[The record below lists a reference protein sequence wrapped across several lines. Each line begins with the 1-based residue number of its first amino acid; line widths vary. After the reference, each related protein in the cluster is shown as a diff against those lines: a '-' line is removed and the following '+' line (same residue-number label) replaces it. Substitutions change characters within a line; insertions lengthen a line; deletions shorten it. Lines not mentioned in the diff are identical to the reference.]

1 MAVYLITGTNRG
13 IGVELVRQALAQ
25 GHEVIATAREPQSVT
40 ALTDLAD
47 QHEALTLLPL
57 DLGSESSIT
66 ALAAQLGDR
75 PVDVLINNAGVY
87 GPRDADFGNLRTED
101 WLQVL
106 NINLVAPVLLTQ
118 ALMPNLLLGTEKRIA
133 FMSSKMGSIGDNGSG
148 GSYIYRTGKSA
159 LNQAV
164 KSLAVDLQPEQ
175 FIVLSL
181 HPGWV
186 RTDMGGPNGL
196 IDTETSATGLL
207 SVIQQARPVDSGA
220 FIAYDNTRI
229 PW

>member
-13 IGVELVRQALAQ
+13 IGLELVRQTLAA
-25 GHEVIATAREPQSVT
+25 GHEVIATARDPQAVP
-40 ALTDLAD
+40 ALTELA
-47 QHEALTLLPL
+47 ASNPGLTLAAL
-57 DLGSESSIT
+57 DLGDPDSFD
-66 ALAAQLGDR
+66 ALVGQLDGR
-75 PVDVLINNAGVY
+75 PVDVLINNAGIY
-87 GPRDADFGNLRTED
+87 GPRDASFGKLSAED
-101 WLQVL
+101 WLTVF
-106 NINLVAPVLLTQ
+106 NIDTVAPVLLTQ
-118 ALMPNLLLGTEKRIA
+118 KLMPNLRQGADKRIA
-133 FMSSKMGSIGDNGSG
+133 FMSSKMGSVADNGSG
-148 GSYIYRTGKSA
+148 GSYIYRTAKSA

-164 KSLAVDLQPEQ
+164 KCLAIDLQPEQ

-196 IDTETSATGLL
+196 IDTRTSAQGLL

-220 FIAYDNTRI
+220 FIAYDNKRI

>member
-13 IGVELVRQALAQ
+13 IGVELVRQSLAQ

-40 ALTDLAD
+40 VLTDLAS
-47 QHEALTLLPL
+47 QNKALTLLPL
-57 DLGSESSIT
+57 DLGSESSIA
-66 ALAAQLGDR
+66 ALAAKLEDR
-75 PVDVLINNAGVY
+75 PVDVLINNAGMY
-87 GPRDADFGNLRTED
+87 GPRDADFGSLRAED

-106 NINLVAPVLLTQ
+106 NINLIAPVLLTR
-118 ALMPNLLLGTEKRIA
+118 ALMPNLLLGTERRIA
-133 FMSSKMGSIGDNGSG
+133 FLSSKMGSIGDNGSG
-148 GSYIYRTGKSA
+148 GAYIYRTAKSA

-196 IDTETSATGLL
+196 IDTETSAKGLL

>member
-40 ALTDLAD
+40 VLTDLAG

-66 ALAAQLGDR
+66 ALAAQLRDR

-87 GPRDADFGNLRTED
+87 GPRDADFGNLRTDD

-118 ALMPNLLLGTEKRIA
+118 ALMPNLLLGTERRIA

-148 GSYIYRTGKSA
+148 GSYIYRTAKSA

-196 IDTETSATGLL
+196 IDTETSANGLL

>member
-1 MAVYLITGTNRG
+1 M
-13 IGVELVRQALAQ
+13 
-25 GHEVIATAREPQSVT
+25 
-40 ALTDLAD
+40 
-47 QHEALTLLPL
+47 
-57 DLGSESSIT
+57 
-66 ALAAQLGDR
+66 
-75 PVDVLINNAGVY
+75 LINNAGVY
-87 GPRDADFGNLRTED
+87 GPRDADFGNLRTDD

-118 ALMPNLLLGTEKRIA
+118 ALMPNLLLGTERRIA

-148 GSYIYRTGKSA
+148 GSYIYRTAKSA

-196 IDTETSATGLL
+196 IDTETSANGLL

>member
-148 GSYIYRTGKSA
+148 GSYI
-159 LNQAV
+159 
-164 KSLAVDLQPEQ
+164 
-175 FIVLSL
+175 
-181 HPGWV
+181 
-186 RTDMGGPNGL
+186 
-196 IDTETSATGLL
+196 
-207 SVIQQARPVDSGA
+207 
-220 FIAYDNTRI
+220 
-229 PW
+229 